1 MRHSVKIPD
10 HHCIDVSPPPS
21 GLKLTAAAMA
31 IDPNSSNCN
40 INFRKEEKE
49 EVKNIADDDDF
60 AVSDVAAA
68 AANYGSL

>member
-1 MRHSVKIPD
+1 MRHSVRIPD
-10 HHCIDVSPPPS
+10 HHCIDVSPPP
-21 GLKLTAAAMA
+21 AAAMA

-40 INFRKEEKE
+40 IKFRKEEKE
-49 EVKNIADDDDF
+49 EVKNIAADDDF